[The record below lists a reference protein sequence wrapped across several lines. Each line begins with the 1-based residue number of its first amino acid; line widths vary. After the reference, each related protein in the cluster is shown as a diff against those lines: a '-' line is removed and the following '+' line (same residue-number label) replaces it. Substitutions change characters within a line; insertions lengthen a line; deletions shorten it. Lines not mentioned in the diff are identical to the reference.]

1 MELSFLLF
9 TSESDSDWGGAP
21 MSGVDG
27 EEIGCDPI
35 FRSEDLG
42 TECKILELDV
52 CNYLF
57 VSLSNF

>member
-1 MELSFLLF
+1 
-9 TSESDSDWGGAP
+9 

-27 EEIGCDPI
+27 EEIGYDPI